1 VKLGD
6 KKVRLL
12 KELEISEVSLV
23 TSAANEGAKVMIW
36 KNHIEKVQHN
46 NLRMKLINELIKA
59 IKLLAREKGIS
70 QLEASKL
77 ILESDTGKNIL
88 ETINTMKR
96 REKIM
101 YTSVGEIA
109 EAMKKGEI
117 KSQEDALKAFDEF
130 VEGEVKKSDY
140 QMDVNQ
146 ARLMKMTGP
155 GWDAYYNAF
164 MNLPETVEAGQAIE
178 KQQRTADNV
187 SKVIESMAKE
197 LVQKSSGMT
206 KEKAFMEV
214 LKRNP
219 ELEGA
224 YRTATGT

>member
-1 VKLGD
+1 
-6 KKVRLL
+6 
-12 KELEISEVSLV
+12 
-23 TSAANEGAKVMIW
+23 MF
-36 KNHIEKVQHN
+36 
-46 NLRMKLINELIKA
+46 
-59 IKLLAREKGIS
+59 
-70 QLEASKL
+70 
-77 ILESDTGKNIL
+77 
-88 ETINTMKR
+88 
-96 REKIM
+96 
-101 YTSVGEIA
+101 TSVGEIA

-117 KSQEDALKAFDEF
+117 ASQEDALKVFDEF

-140 QMDVNQ
+140 EMDVNQ

-155 GWDAYYNAF
+155 GWDSYYNAF
-164 MNLPETVEAGQAIE
+164 MRLPATVEEGQVIE

-187 SKVIESMAKE
+187 IKVIEAMAKE

-206 KEKAFMEV
+206 KEKVFMEV